1 MSKTSKLALIVAI
14 AAGIASPVLAQSR
27 DDGRNAFGMVP
38 PNSTFADPALTGG
51 GSVGYNA
58 EIPQKTD

>member
-1 MSKTSKLALIVAI
+1 MSKTSKLVLIVTI

-27 DDGRNAFGMVP
+27 DIGRNAFGMVP
-38 PNSTFADPALTGG
+38 SNSTFADPALTGG

-58 EIPQKTD
+58 DLPKKSD